1 MARQL
6 KFKSEITDDHPVISH
21 LIASLWLRSMVLTMK
36 VSTTSLKR
44 PTNDQSNVADA
55 DKQLES
61 MVYRLTQENGKWS
74 FMKPRLENVTDKAKE
89 TSPPLIKQV
98 WEFMQNQL
106 EQAERKGLT
115 GIHAKPT

>member
-21 LIASLWLRSMVLTMK
+21 LIASLWFRSMVLTMK

-55 DKQLES
+55 D
-61 MVYRLTQENGKWS
+61 N
-74 FMKPRLENVTDKAKE
+74 
-89 TSPPLIKQV
+89 
-98 WEFMQNQL
+98 
-106 EQAERKGLT
+106 
-115 GIHAKPT
+115 